1 MTRVCMACKMSR
13 YKKHTCFAGQTSR
26 SWRRT
31 KITWQDLQKQ
41 LKARCS
47 DCWDSL
53 KRNSNKITATM
64 VCSWPLPQEK
74 VDEALTQAAWR
85 WNWERRWA
93 VYQECYPLGALNP
106 FNKKHQCEFATPPG
120 RRRVPAASSRLNP
133 ERGET
138 LAKTPHTSSPPVI
151 AYRWYWSRPHPDL
164 GQKGWSSSCSQG
176 SRRPNFLLSLPR

>member
-1 MTRVCMACKMSR
+1 MTRVRMACKMSR

-26 SWRRT
+26 SWRRI

-85 WNWERRWA
+85 WNWERRWG

-106 FNKKHQCEFATPPG
+106 FNIKNQCDICYTSRAEARACGKQPPKSWEG
-120 RRRVPAASSRLNP
+120 WDFR
-133 ERGET
+133 E
-138 LAKTPHTSSPPVI
+138 KTT
-151 AYRWYWSRPHPDL
+151 Y
-164 GQKGWSSSCSQG
+164 
-176 SRRPNFLLSLPR
+176 

>member
-106 FNKKHQCEFATPPG
+106 FNKKHQCEICYTSRAKARACGKQPPKSWEG
-120 RRRVPAASSRLNP
+120 WDSREN
-133 ERGET
+133 T
-138 LAKTPHTSSPPVI
+138 T
-151 AYRWYWSRPHPDL
+151 Y
-164 GQKGWSSSCSQG
+164 
-176 SRRPNFLLSLPR
+176 